1 MTVRGSY
8 GLLFSAQCKTGRNR
22 DCSKVLRRT
31 FRPVS
36 TPERFAGFYLTD
48 DRRRAYGHAFAVP
61 IGRATIRINMD
72 SYPSRSPAA
81 VSTAGRAA
89 NETHETISQDL
100 AVVAGR
106 G

>member
-1 MTVRGSY
+1 
-8 GLLFSAQCKTGRNR
+8 
-22 DCSKVLRRT
+22 
-31 FRPVS
+31 
-36 TPERFAGFYLTD
+36 
-48 DRRRAYGHAFAVP
+48 
-61 IGRATIRINMD
+61 MD